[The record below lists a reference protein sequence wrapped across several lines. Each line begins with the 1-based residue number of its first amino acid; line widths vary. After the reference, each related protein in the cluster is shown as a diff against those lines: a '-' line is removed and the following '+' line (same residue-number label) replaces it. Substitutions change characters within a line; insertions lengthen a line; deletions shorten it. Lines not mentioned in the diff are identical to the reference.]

1 MNRAY
6 AVAVG
11 ATTYPPRLV
20 VRDQVIAAN
29 STCRFPACRQP
40 AHLCELD
47 HRDPFD
53 HTDPGAGGRTEPA
66 NLNPLCKNNHLM
78 KTHTAW
84 SVTRSAADGVTLNWT
99 SPTGH
104 RYLDHPDE
112 HALPDQD
119 GASRCPDGEKAG
131 LPAHPAAASMV
142 GSVSPTT
149 STVAACAEPAP
160 PPEPP
165 SSTLDEI
172 AGAYIRRR
180 AERRRRQDR
189 TRQRIQQIVHQLS
202 ARQKRS
208 AQEDASPARRLFG
221 KTVIA
226 PIGRV
231 ETSLHQLISAASADR
246 STAV

>member
-1 MNRAY
+1 MTHHGRSAHLNVTMSATTLAALADHPGTLAGHGAITADVARMIASSIASLTVIAVNEQGY

-11 ATTYPPRLV
+11 ATTYPPRQV

-53 HTDPGAGGRTEPA
+53 HSDPRAGGRTEPA
-66 NLNPLCKNNHLM
+66 NLDPLCKNNHLL
-78 KTHTAW
+78 KTHTDW

-119 GASRCPDGEKAG
+119 RHLPDARIGDKSWTAGASSGSIDGRIGIADDE
-131 LPAHPAAASMV
+131 H
-142 GSVSPTT
+142 
-149 STVAACAEPAP
+149 VAACAEPA
-160 PPEPP
+160 
-165 SSTLDEI
+165 T
-172 AGAYIRRR
+172 AT
-180 AERRRRQDR
+180 R
-189 TRQRIQQIVHQLS
+189 TALVHP
-202 ARQKRS
+202 R
-208 AQEDASPARRLFG
+208 
-221 KTVIA
+221 
-226 PIGRV
+226 
-231 ETSLHQLISAASADR
+231 
-246 STAV
+246 